1 MNIINTSLVFIFT
14 FLIAQLSFASS
25 CSVDLEGNNMMQF
38 SSTSIQIDSSC
49 SKFTIKFKNTS
60 NLDKE
65 IAGHNVVVSK
75 SSDFDELTNLVDPSN
90 GMNEGFLPS
99 NSKVIAKT
107 PFLGPNES
115 YDLVIDVS
123 RLNSGDNYVFWCSF
137 PGHWG
142 IMKGDL
148 NL

>member
-1 MNIINTSLVFIFT
+1 
-14 FLIAQLSFASS
+14 
-25 CSVDLEGNNMMQF
+25 
-38 SSTSIQIDSSC
+38 
-49 SKFTIKFKNTS
+49 
-60 NLDKE
+60 
-65 IAGHNVVVSK
+65 
-75 SSDFDELTNLVDPSN
+75 
-90 GMNEGFLPS
+90 MNEGFLPS